1 MWNNSWFLFLYE
13 HFHSNNLYVDFIGVP
28 ICKWSNYLYKM
39 KVIVFFQSRYLY
51 FPHFNVTGLP
61 VLTSDGSNK
70 HFCLVPYLKGK
81 VYEFSPIKYI
91 CLRLLVKNLKL
102 TKNVLIYSYLHMDFN
117 NKHLLNFLKNFICL
131 YRENV

>member
-1 MWNNSWFLFLYE
+1 
-13 HFHSNNLYVDFIGVP
+13 
-28 ICKWSNYLYKM
+28 M

-51 FPHFNVTGLP
+51 FPHFNETGLP